1 MKRSGTVLLCFLL
14 LGGVLSPSAAAQELA
29 VGGQA
34 VGIEIEAAGVLVAGV
49 SHVQTAEGERSPAE
63 DAGLEAGDFITA
75 VNGAPLR
82 DASALLEAV
91 TASGGAELALSVQR
105 GGRELSFRVA
115 PAYSADGAWMLGMW
129 LRDRVSGVGTL
140 TFYDPVTGVYGAL
153 GHGISDADT
162 GASIPLSAGSIR
174 EAEIVSVTKGSAGA
188 PGELNG
194 LTEGTASLGSVERNC
209 PSGIYGHLTGGAA
222 GVTRET
228 GELRVGPAQIL
239 CTCEGRETREYAVEI
254 SRIYREGGSEHVLL
268 EVTDPALLALTGG
281 IVQGMS
287 GSPILQ
293 DGKLVGAVTHVFVND
308 PARGY
313 GISIQDMLAAAGIDQ
328 AA

>member
-1 MKRSGTVLLCFLL
+1 MKRSGTLLLCFLL
-14 LGGVLSPSAAAQELA
+14 IGGVLSPAASAQELT

-49 SHVQTAEGERSPAE
+49 SRVQTAEGERSPAA
-63 DAGLEAGDFITA
+63 DAGVEAGDFITA

-91 TASGGAELALSVQR
+91 SASGGGELRLSVLR
-105 GGRELSFRVA
+105 GGRELTLSVS
-115 PAYSADGAWMLGMW
+115 PACSADGAWMLGMW

-140 TFYDPVTGVYGAL
+140 TFYDPVSGVYGAL
-153 GHGISDADT
+153 GHGISDSET
-162 GASIPLSAGSIR
+162 GAAVPLSAGSIR

-194 LTEGTASLGSVERNC
+194 LTEDTARLGSVERNC
-209 PSGIYGHLTGGAA
+209 PSGIYGHLSGGGA
-222 GVTRET
+222 GTTLET
-228 GELRVGPAQIL
+228 GELRIGPAQIL
-239 CTCEGRETREYAVEI
+239 CTCEGREARQYAVEI

-313 GISIQDMLAAAGIDQ
+313 GISIQDMLAAAGLDQ